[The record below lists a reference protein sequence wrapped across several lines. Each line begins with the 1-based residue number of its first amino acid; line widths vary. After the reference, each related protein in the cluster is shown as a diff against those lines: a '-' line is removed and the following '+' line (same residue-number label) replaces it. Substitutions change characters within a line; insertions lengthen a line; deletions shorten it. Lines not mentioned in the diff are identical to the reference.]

1 MNWQSSIK
9 GFLAYL
15 RLEKSLSANSL
26 SAYEHDV
33 QRLQQYLSI
42 QSPHTS
48 PEQCQPD
55 HIRGFIQFLH
65 EMGIAATS
73 QARMISG
80 LKAFFTYLLL
90 EKIIREDPM
99 ELIDTPRIGRK
110 LPDVLTPDEVLRII
124 TAPDMSKPGSTRNR
138 AMMETLYSCGL
149 RVSELV
155 NLKISQ
161 VHARDGFIR
170 VIGKGNKER
179 LVPVGDVA
187 LEWIQH
193 YMEQTRNHQA
203 IAAGHEDFVFLNA
216 RGKQLTRMTV
226 FNVIRDAASIAQ
238 VEKHISPHTF
248 RHSFATHLV
257 EAGADLR
264 AVQEMLG
271 HASIITTEI
280 YTHLDRGRL
289 REEILQFHPRYG
301 GA

>member
-33 QRLQQYLSI
+33 QRLQQYLMM
-42 QSPHTS
+42 QSPNTTPALCT
-48 PEQCQPD
+48 PE
-55 HIRGFIQFLH
+55 HVRGFIQFLH

-110 LPDVLTPDEVLRII
+110 LPDVLTPEEVLRII

-193 YMEQTRNHQA
+193 YMEQTRNHQI
-203 IAAGHEDFVFLNA
+203 IASGHEDFIFLNA

-226 FNVIRDAASIAQ
+226 FNVIREAASIAQ
-238 VEKHISPHTF
+238 VAKHISPHTF

-289 REEILQFHPRYG
+289 REEILQFHPRYN